1 MKRRSLPILAFAT
14 LAFGLA
20 LTRPA
25 TAEQGCPEGY
35 TMAAL
40 GTAQCIPIPGL
51 YQVPGGDSAPPPPP
65 PPQVRWEQRW
75 GAIAM
80 DAVSGKVGVA
90 GSRTSRQRAEDD
102 SVAQCAKKGGGDC
115 RVQVSYAN
123 QCGVIVWGNGI
134 AVSRF
139 APTLEA
145 ATDMTLAEC
154 KRESGGACEV
164 FFSDCS
170 MPVRVQ

>member
-1 MKRRSLPILAFAT
+1 MKRLPLHIVAFAT
-14 LAFGLA
+14 LALGLA
-20 LTRPA
+20 VTRPA
-25 TAEQGCPEGY
+25 TAEQGCPDGY
-35 TMAAL
+35 TMAAV

-51 YQVPGGDSAPPPPP
+51 YQVPGGYQAPPPPP
-65 PPQVRWEQRW
+65 PVRWEQRW

-80 DAVSGKVGVA
+80 DAVTGKVGVA
-90 GSRTSRQRAEDD
+90 GSRKSRQQAEDD
-102 SVAQCAKKGGGDC
+102 SVAFCAKKGGGDC